1 MVYALFD
8 SISDKKHTEAWPMR
22 GAACCIMVWQAC
34 QALLCGVATVP
45 SEKVRDAKPTS
56 DPVGRPWYI
65 SGFAAMPA
73 KGKPLAM
80 PLAKS
85 MMSGT
90 TPLKCWCAH
99 HLPVLATPD
108 CTCHQN
114 DNVQRQH
121 HARQEHFARQ
131 RSLPLNLAIDVTGGN
146 ILNDTARYS
155 QSKVSAVPARMLTA
169 VTGTRFP
176 FCCT

>member
-1 MVYALFD
+1 VNR
-8 SISDKKHTEAWPMR
+8 R
-22 GAACCIMVWQAC
+22 G
-34 QALLCGVATVP
+34 
-45 SEKVRDAKPTS
+45 DAKPTS

-108 CTCHQN
+108 CTCQQN
-114 DNVQRQH
+114 GDVTRWH
-121 HARQEHFARQ
+121 DACQEHFAGQ
-131 RSLPLNLAIDVTGGN
+131 CSLRHNSAVEVTGRN
-146 ILNDTARYS
+146 ILNDTARHS
-155 QSKVSAVPARMLTA
+155 QFKTPAVPAWM
-169 VTGTRFP
+169 
-176 FCCT
+176 

>member
-1 MVYALFD
+1 MLVTAGSTHQPVSTQHVQFPGSSHSGCLPTDAGISSTADRRSMPSLTIYQTRSMVN
-8 SISDKKHTEAWPMR
+8 EGGGVGGR
-22 GAACCIMVWQAC
+22 GGCCIRVWQAC
-34 QALLCGVATVP
+34 QALLCRGAAVP
-45 SEKVRDAKPTS
+45 SEQEGDAKPTS

-108 CTCHQN
+108 CTCHQKN
-114 DNVQRQH
+114 DVKRQH
-121 HARQEHFARQ
+121 HAH
-131 RSLPLNLAIDVTGGN
+131 
-146 ILNDTARYS
+146 
-155 QSKVSAVPARMLTA
+155 
-169 VTGTRFP
+169 
-176 FCCT
+176 

>member
-8 SISDKKHTEAWPMR
+8 SVSDKKHTEAWPMR
-22 GAACCIMVWQAC
+22 GAACCITVWQAC
-34 QALLCGVATVP
+34 QALLCGVQQCQVNM
-45 SEKVRDAKPTS
+45 RGDAKPTS

-108 CTCHQN
+108 CTCHRN
-114 DNVQRQH
+114 EDVKRQH
-121 HARQEHFARQ
+121 HAHQEHFAGQ
-131 RSLPLNLAIDVTGGN
+131 CSLHLNLTGGN
-146 ILNDTARYS
+146 ILNDTARYG
-155 QSKVSAVPARMLTA
+155 QSKVPAVPARMPCMLTA
-169 VTGTRFP
+169 FTGTSCS